1 MKKRLLSLLLA
12 AAVLAT
18 PALAYGDGTG
28 EAVYINTTELADG
41 FTYTN
46 AVSYDDDGRA
56 ESFTLETER
65 GSSVYP
71 IVMACDTIY
80 GGFTVTE
87 MIAYAESLG
96 YNVVGAVN
104 ADFGESNGVPTGM
117 VVENGV
123 YKSSP
128 EGNSAIA
135 FSDGRAFVSEKPEV
149 ELTFTNEENGYEYT
163 TEHLNKSRTDYG
175 AYVFSEY
182 FSTVS
187 TRTSGD
193 GWFVRFEVLGGDEL
207 TLGGEVEL
215 IVTEIN
221 TDGGSVSIGRDN
233 LILTASDA
241 AALGMVAESFEV
253 GDRVTLEISCSDSRL
268 EDADWVSGCGNIL
281 ALDGEIYDQDRWNSE
296 VTDANPRTAI
306 GIKSDGTV
314 VYHVLDGR
322 SSLSVG
328 ATLEELAQDMLSMGC
343 VDVVNLDGGGSSVM
357 SLRVPGADGF
367 TVVNDPSDGRLR
379 SVSSYILFV
388 TDREPNG
395 SAGRLFLA
403 EDGDYVLAGSSVDIT
418 VVATDRALHTAAA
431 PESVSARAQR
441 GTVEGGVYT
450 APASAGTDSISLSGG
465 GVSGSGTLH
474 VIDRVD
480 SLTVTDAATGNTVSQ
495 LMLENGESVDLD
507 VAAKYLM
514 RDVSLSDEAVEYTLT
529 GDIGT
534 ITPDGVFTASLSG
547 AAAGTISVSCG
558 GLTQEI
564 SVRVAF
570 EFTDMRGHW
579 ASEFVKEL
587 YEAGIVTGVTD
598 TEFGPSLSMKRGD
611 FVLMLYRA
619 AGQPAVSGSAG
630 FEDVAADA
638 YYADAVAWAVANG
651 ITEGKGEGLFAP
663 QDTLTRQEGFT
674 FLYRALKTLGVSYT
688 DADASLLSRFPDAAS
703 VASWA
708 QTPTATLISL
718 GIVDGSD
725 SGLAPA
731 GSLTRAQMAKMLQM
745 AREM

>member
-12 AAVLAT
+12 AVVLVT

-135 FSDGRAFVSEKPEV
+135 FNDGRAFVSEKPEV

-221 TDGGSVSIGRDN
+221 TDGDSVSIGGDN

-281 ALDGEIYDQDRWNSE
+281 ALDGEIYDQNRWNSE

-357 SLRVPGADGF
+357 SLRVPGIDGF

-388 TDREPNG
+388 TDSDPNG
-395 SAGRLFLA
+395 SASRLFLA
-403 EDGDYVLAGSSVDIT
+403 EDGDYVLAGSSVDII
-418 VVATDRALHTAAA
+418 VVATDRALYTVAA

-441 GTVEGGVYT
+441 GTVEAGVYT
-450 APASAGTDSISLSGG
+450 APESAGTDSISLSGG

-495 LMLENGESVDLD
+495 LMLENGEIVDLD

-514 RDVSLSDEAVEYTLT
+514 RDVSLSDETVEYTLT

-558 GLTQEI
+558 GVTREI

-651 ITEGKGEGLFAP
+651 ITEGKGEGAFAP
-663 QDTLTRQEGFT
+663 DDTLTRQEGFT
-674 FLYRALKTLGVSYT
+674 FLYRALDVLGSDFVEGDTALLDSF
-688 DADASLLSRFPDAAS
+688 ADGAS
-703 VASWA
+703 VAEWA
-708 QTPTATLISL
+708 RSATATLITN
-718 GIVDGSD
+718 GVVEGSE
-725 SGLAPA
+725 SGLNPT
-731 GSLTRAQMAKMLQM
+731 GSLTRAEMAKML
-745 AREM
+745 ASVV

>member
-12 AAVLAT
+12 AAVLVT

-207 TLGGEVEL
+207 TLGG
-215 IVTEIN
+215 
-221 TDGGSVSIGRDN
+221 
-233 LILTASDA
+233 ILTASDA

-268 EDADWVSGCGNIL
+268 EDTDWVSGCGNIL
-281 ALDGEIYDQDRWNSE
+281 ALDGKIYDQDRWNSE

-388 TDREPNG
+388 TDSDPNG

-418 VVATDRALHTAAA
+418 VVATDRALHTVAA

-450 APASAGTDSISLSGG
+450 APESAGTDSVSLSGG

-480 SLTVTDAATGNTVSQ
+480 SITVTDAATGNTVSQ

-579 ASEFVKEL
+579 ASEYVKEL

-598 TEFGPSLSMKRGD
+598 TEFGPSLNMKRGD

-651 ITEGKGEGLFAP
+651 ITEGKGEGTFAP
-663 QDTLTRQEGFT
+663 DDTLTRQEGFT
-674 FLYRALKTLGVSYT
+674 FLYRALDVLGAGFVEGDTALLDSF
-688 DADASLLSRFPDAAS
+688 ADGAS
-703 VASWA
+703 VAEWA
-708 QTPTATLISL
+708 RSATATLITN
-718 GIVDGSD
+718 GVVEGSE
-725 SGLAPA
+725 SGLNPT
-731 GSLTRAQMAKMLQM
+731 GSLTRAEMAKML
-745 AREM
+745 ASVV

>member
-12 AAVLAT
+12 AAVLVT

-135 FSDGRAFVSEKPEV
+135 FNDGRAFVSEKPEV

-221 TDGGSVSIGRDN
+221 TDGGSVSIGGDN

-357 SLRVPGADGF
+357 SLRVPGIDGF

-388 TDREPNG
+388 TDSDPSG

-431 PESVSARAQR
+431 PESVSARAQH
-441 GTVEGGVYT
+441 GTVEAGVYT
-450 APASAGTDSISLSGG
+450 APESAGTDSISLSGG

-547 AAAGTISVSCG
+547 AATGTISVSCG
-558 GLTQEI
+558 GVTREI

-579 ASEFVKEL
+579 ASEYVKEL

-638 YYADAVAWAVANG
+638 YYADAVVWAVANG
-651 ITEGKGEGLFAP
+651 ITEGKGEGTFAP
-663 QDTLTRQEGFT
+663 DDTLTRQEGFT
-674 FLYRALKTLGVSYT
+674 FLYRALDVLG
-688 DADASLLSRFPDAAS
+688 ADFVEGDTALLDSFADGAS
-703 VASWA
+703 VAEWA
-708 QTPTATLISL
+708 RSATATLITN
-718 GIVDGSD
+718 GVVEGSE
-725 SGLAPA
+725 SGLNPT
-731 GSLTRAQMAKMLQM
+731 GSLTRAEMAKML
-745 AREM
+745 ASVV

>member
-12 AAVLAT
+12 AAVLVT

-135 FSDGRAFVSEKPEV
+135 FNDGRAFVSEKPEV

-221 TDGGSVSIGRDN
+221 TDGGSVSIGGDN

-328 ATLEELAQDMLSMGC
+328 ATLEDLAQDMLSMGC

-357 SLRVPGADGF
+357 SLRVPGIDGF

-388 TDREPNG
+388 TDSDPNG
-395 SAGRLFLA
+395 SASRLFLA

-418 VVATDRALHTAAA
+418 VVATDRALHTVAA

-450 APASAGTDSISLSGG
+450 APESAGTDSIRLSG

-558 GLTQEI
+558 GVTREI

-579 ASEFVKEL
+579 ANEFVKEL

-651 ITEGKGEGLFAP
+651 ITEGKGEGAFAP
-663 QDTLTRQEGFT
+663 DDTLTRQEGFT
-674 FLYRALKTLGVSYT
+674 FLYRALDVLGSDFVEGDTALLDSF
-688 DADASLLSRFPDAAS
+688 ADGAS
-703 VASWA
+703 VAEWA
-708 QTPTATLISL
+708 RSATATLITN
-718 GIVDGSD
+718 GVVEGSE
-725 SGLAPA
+725 SGLNPT
-731 GSLTRAQMAKMLQM
+731 GSLTRAEMAKML
-745 AREM
+745 ASVV

>member
-12 AAVLAT
+12 AAVLVT

-117 VVENGV
+117 VVENRV

-221 TDGGSVSIGRDN
+221 TDGGSVSIGGDN

-241 AALGMVAESFEV
+241 AALGTVAESFEV

-357 SLRVPGADGF
+357 SLRVPGIDGF

-388 TDREPNG
+388 TDSDPNG

-418 VVATDRALHTAAA
+418 VVATDRALHTVAA

-450 APASAGTDSISLSGG
+450 APESAGTDGISLSGG

-480 SLTVTDAATGNTVSQ
+480 SITVTDAATGNTVSQ

-547 AAAGTISVSCG
+547 AATGAISVSCG
-558 GLTQEI
+558 GVTREI

-579 ASEFVKEL
+579 ASEYVKEL

-651 ITEGKGEGLFAP
+651 ITEGKGEGTFAP
-663 QDTLTRQEGFT
+663 DDTLTRQEGFT
-674 FLYRALKTLGVSYT
+674 FLYRALDVLGAGFVEG
-688 DADASLLSRFPDAAS
+688 DAALLDSFADGAS
-703 VASWA
+703 VAEWA
-708 QTPTATLISL
+708 RSATATLITN
-718 GIVDGSD
+718 GVVEGSE
-725 SGLAPA
+725 SGLNPA
-731 GSLTRAQMAKMLQM
+731 GSLTRAEMAKML
-745 AREM
+745 ASVV

>member
-12 AAVLAT
+12 AAVLVT

-221 TDGGSVSIGRDN
+221 TDGGSVSIGGDN

-388 TDREPNG
+388 TDSDPNG

-441 GTVEGGVYT
+441 GTVEAGVYT
-450 APASAGTDSISLSGG
+450 APESAGTDSISLSG

-558 GLTQEI
+558 GVTREI

-579 ASEFVKEL
+579 ASEYVKEL

-651 ITEGKGEGLFAP
+651 ITEGKGEGAFAP
-663 QDTLTRQEGFT
+663 DDTLTRQEGFT
-674 FLYRALKTLGVSYT
+674 FLYRALDVLGSDFVEGDTALLDSF
-688 DADASLLSRFPDAAS
+688 ADGAS
-703 VASWA
+703 VAEWA
-708 QTPTATLISL
+708 RSATATLITN
-718 GIVDGSD
+718 GVVEGSE
-725 SGLAPA
+725 SGLNPT
-731 GSLTRAQMAKMLQM
+731 GSLTRAEMAKML
-745 AREM
+745 ASVV

>member
-12 AAVLAT
+12 AAVLVT

-135 FSDGRAFVSEKPEV
+135 FNDGRAFVSEKPEV

-221 TDGGSVSIGRDN
+221 TDGGSVSIGGDN

-357 SLRVPGADGF
+357 SLRVPGIDGF

-388 TDREPNG
+388 TDSDPNG

-418 VVATDRALHTAAA
+418 VVATDRALHTVAA

-441 GTVEGGVYT
+441 GTVEAGVYT
-450 APASAGTDSISLSGG
+450 APESAGTDSISLSGG

-558 GLTQEI
+558 GVTREI

-579 ASEFVKEL
+579 ASEYVKEL

-651 ITEGKGEGLFAP
+651 ITEGKGEGAFAP
-663 QDTLTRQEGFT
+663 DDTLTRQEGFT
-674 FLYRALKTLGVSYT
+674 FLYRALDVLGSDFVEGDTALLDSF
-688 DADASLLSRFPDAAS
+688 ADGAS
-703 VASWA
+703 VAEWA
-708 QTPTATLISL
+708 RSATATLITN
-718 GIVDGSD
+718 GVVEGSE
-725 SGLAPA
+725 SGLNPT
-731 GSLTRAQMAKMLQM
+731 GSLTRAEMAKML
-745 AREM
+745 ASVV

>member
-12 AAVLAT
+12 AAVLVT

-128 EGNSAIA
+128 DGNSAIA

-268 EDADWVSGCGNIL
+268 EDADWVSGCGNSL

-357 SLRVPGADGF
+357 SLRVPGIDGF

-388 TDREPNG
+388 TDSDPNG

-403 EDGDYVLAGSSVDIT
+403 EDGDYVLVGSSVDIT

-450 APASAGTDSISLSGG
+450 APESAGTDSISLSGG

-480 SLTVTDAATGNTVSQ
+480 SFSVTAAATGNTVSQ

-558 GLTQEI
+558 GVTREI

-579 ASEFVKEL
+579 ASEYVKEL

-598 TEFGPSLSMKRGD
+598 TEFGSSLSMKRGD

-651 ITEGKGEGLFAP
+651 ITEGKGEGAFAP
-663 QDTLTRQEGFT
+663 DDTLTRQEGFT
-674 FLYRALKTLGVSYT
+674 FLYRALDVLGAGFVEGDTALLDSF
-688 DADASLLSRFPDAAS
+688 ADGAS
-703 VASWA
+703 VAEWA
-708 QTPTATLISL
+708 RSATATLITN
-718 GIVDGSD
+718 GVVEGSE
-725 SGLAPA
+725 SGLNPT
-731 GSLTRAQMAKMLQM
+731 GSLTRAEMAKML
-745 AREM
+745 ASVV

>member
-12 AAVLAT
+12 AAVLVT

-128 EGNSAIA
+128 EGNSAMA
-135 FSDGRAFVSEKPEV
+135 FNDGRAFVSEKPEV

-418 VVATDRALHTAAA
+418 VVATDRALHTVAA

-441 GTVEGGVYT
+441 GTVEAGVYT

-529 GDIGT
+529 GDIGA

-558 GLTQEI
+558 GVTQEI

-651 ITEGKGEGLFAP
+651 ITEGKGEGTFAP
-663 QDTLTRQEGFT
+663 DDTLTRQEGFT
-674 FLYRALKTLGVSYT
+674 FLYRALDVLGAGFVEGDTALLDSFADGVS
-688 DADASLLSRFPDAAS
+688 
-703 VASWA
+703 VAEWA
-708 QTPTATLISL
+708 RSATATLITN
-718 GIVDGSD
+718 GVVEGSE
-725 SGLAPA
+725 SGLNPT
-731 GSLTRAQMAKMLQM
+731 GSLTRAEMAKML
-745 AREM
+745 ASVV

>member
-12 AAVLAT
+12 AAVLVT

-207 TLGGEVEL
+207 TLGGEVAL

-233 LILTASDA
+233 LILTASAA

-357 SLRVPGADGF
+357 SLRVPGIDGF

-418 VVATDRALHTAAA
+418 VVATDRALHTVAA

-450 APASAGTDSISLSGG
+450 APESAGTDSISLSGG

-558 GLTQEI
+558 GVTQEI
-564 SVRVAF
+564 SVRGAF
-570 EFTDMRGHW
+570 ECTDMRGHW
-579 ASEFVKEL
+579 ASESVKEL

-630 FEDVAADA
+630 FEDVAAAA

-651 ITEGKGEGLFAP
+651 ITEGKGEGTFAP
-663 QDTLTRQEGFT
+663 DDTLTRQEGFT
-674 FLYRALKTLGVSYT
+674 FLYRALDVLG
-688 DADASLLSRFPDAAS
+688 ADFVEGDTALLDSFADGAS
-703 VASWA
+703 VAEWA
-708 QTPTATLISL
+708 RSATATLITN
-718 GIVDGSD
+718 GVVEGSE
-725 SGLAPA
+725 SGLNPA
-731 GSLTRAQMAKMLQM
+731 GSLTRAEMAKML
-745 AREM
+745 ASVV

>member
-12 AAVLAT
+12 AAVLVT

-135 FSDGRAFVSEKPEV
+135 FNDGRAFVSEKPEV

-233 LILTASDA
+233 LVLTASDA
-241 AALGMVAESFEV
+241 AALGMVAESFDV

-343 VDVVNLDGGGSSVM
+343 INVVNLDGGGSSVM
-357 SLRVPGADGF
+357 SLRVPGIDGF

-388 TDREPNG
+388 TDSDPSG

-418 VVATDRALHTAAA
+418 VVATDRALHTVAA

-441 GTVEGGVYT
+441 GTVEAGVYT
-450 APASAGTDSISLSGG
+450 APESAGADSISLSGG

-480 SLTVTDAATGNTVSQ
+480 SITVTDAATGNTVSQ

-558 GLTQEI
+558 GVTQEI

-651 ITEGKGEGLFAP
+651 ITEGKGEGTFAP
-663 QDTLTRQEGFT
+663 DDTLTRQEGFT
-674 FLYRALKTLGVSYT
+674 FLYRALDVLGAGFVEGDTALLDSF
-688 DADASLLSRFPDAAS
+688 ADGAS
-703 VASWA
+703 VAEWA
-708 QTPTATLISL
+708 RSATATLITN
-718 GIVDGSD
+718 GVVEGSE
-725 SGLAPA
+725 SGLNPA
-731 GSLTRAQMAKMLQM
+731 GSLTRAEMAKML
-745 AREM
+745 ASVV

>member
-12 AAVLAT
+12 AAVLVT

-135 FSDGRAFVSEKPEV
+135 FNDGRAFVSEKPEV

-221 TDGGSVSIGRDN
+221 TDGGSVSIGGDN

-241 AALGMVAESFEV
+241 AALGMLAESFEV

-357 SLRVPGADGF
+357 SLRVPGIDGF

-388 TDREPNG
+388 TDSDPNG

-418 VVATDRALHTAAA
+418 VVATDRALHTVAA

-441 GTVEGGVYT
+441 GTVEAGVYT
-450 APASAGTDSISLSGG
+450 APESAGTDSISLSGG
-465 GVSGSGTLH
+465 GVSGRGTLH
-474 VIDRVD
+474 VVDRVD

-514 RDVSLSDEAVEYTLT
+514 RDVSLGDEAVEYTLT

-558 GLTQEI
+558 GVTREI

-579 ASEFVKEL
+579 ASEYVKEL

-619 AGQPAVSGSAG
+619 AGQPAVSGTAG

-638 YYADAVAWAVANG
+638 YYADAVAWTVANG
-651 ITEGKGEGLFAP
+651 ITEGKGEGTFAP
-663 QDTLTRQEGFT
+663 DDTLTRQEGFT
-674 FLYRALKTLGVSYT
+674 FLYRALDVLG
-688 DADASLLSRFPDAAS
+688 ADFVEGDTALLDSFADGAS
-703 VASWA
+703 VAEWA
-708 QTPTATLISL
+708 RSATATLITN
-718 GIVDGSD
+718 GVVEGSE
-725 SGLAPA
+725 SGLNPT
-731 GSLTRAQMAKMLQM
+731 GSLTRAEMAKML
-745 AREM
+745 ASVV

>member
-12 AAVLAT
+12 AAVLVT

-135 FSDGRAFVSEKPEV
+135 FSDGRAFVSGKPEV

-241 AALGMVAESFEV
+241 AALGMVGESFEV

-357 SLRVPGADGF
+357 SLRVPGIDGF

-388 TDREPNG
+388 TDSDPNG

-418 VVATDRALHTAAA
+418 VVATDRALHTVAA

-441 GTVEGGVYT
+441 GTVEAGVYT
-450 APASAGTDSISLSGG
+450 APESAGTDSISLSGG
-465 GVSGSGTLH
+465 GGVSGSGTLH
-474 VIDRVD
+474 VVDRVD
-480 SLTVTDAATGNTVSQ
+480 SLTVTDADTGNTVSQ

-558 GLTQEI
+558 GVTREI

-570 EFTDMRGHW
+570 EFTDMRSHW
-579 ASEFVKEL
+579 ASEYVKEL

-651 ITEGKGEGLFAP
+651 ITEGKGEGAFAP
-663 QDTLTRQEGFT
+663 DDTLTRQEGFT
-674 FLYRALKTLGVSYT
+674 FLYRALDVLGAGFVEGDTALLDSF
-688 DADASLLSRFPDAAS
+688 ADGAS
-703 VASWA
+703 VAEWA
-708 QTPTATLISL
+708 RSATATLITN
-718 GIVDGSD
+718 GVVEGSE
-725 SGLAPA
+725 SGLNPT
-731 GSLTRAQMAKMLQM
+731 GSLTRAEMAKML
-745 AREM
+745 ASVV

>member
-12 AAVLAT
+12 AAVLVT

-221 TDGGSVSIGRDN
+221 TDGGSVSIGGDN

-357 SLRVPGADGF
+357 SLRVPGIDGF

-388 TDREPNG
+388 TDSDPNG

-418 VVATDRALHTAAA
+418 VVATDRALHTVAA

-441 GTVEGGVYT
+441 GTVEAGVYT
-450 APASAGTDSISLSGG
+450 APESAGTDSISLSG

-558 GLTQEI
+558 GVTQEI

-651 ITEGKGEGLFAP
+651 ITEGKGEGTFAP
-663 QDTLTRQEGFT
+663 DDTLTRQEGFT
-674 FLYRALKTLGVSYT
+674 FLYRALDVLG
-688 DADASLLSRFPDAAS
+688 ADFVEGDTALLDSFADGAS
-703 VASWA
+703 VAEWA
-708 QTPTATLISL
+708 RSATATLITN
-718 GIVDGSD
+718 GVVEGSE
-725 SGLAPA
+725 SGLNPT
-731 GSLTRAQMAKMLQM
+731 GSLTRAEMAKML
-745 AREM
+745 ASVV

>member
-12 AAVLAT
+12 AAVLVT

-56 ESFTLETER
+56 ENFTLETER

-221 TDGGSVSIGRDN
+221 TDGGSVSIGGDN

-343 VDVVNLDGGGSSVM
+343 IDVVNLDGGGSSVM
-357 SLRVPGADGF
+357 SLRVPGIDGF

-388 TDREPNG
+388 TDSDPNG

-418 VVATDRALHTAAA
+418 VVATDRALHTVAA

-441 GTVEGGVYT
+441 GTVEAGVYT
-450 APASAGTDSISLSGG
+450 APESAGTDSISLSGG

-480 SLTVTDAATGNTVSQ
+480 SLTVTDADTGNTVSQ

-558 GLTQEI
+558 GVTREI

-579 ASEFVKEL
+579 ANEYVKEL
-587 YEAGIVTGVTD
+587 YEACIVTGVTD

-619 AGQPAVSGSAG
+619 AGQPAVSGTAG

-638 YYADAVAWAVANG
+638 YYADAVAWTVANG
-651 ITEGKGEGLFAP
+651 ITEGKGEGAFAP
-663 QDTLTRQEGFT
+663 DDTLTRQEGFT
-674 FLYRALKTLGVSYT
+674 FLYRALDVLG
-688 DADASLLSRFPDAAS
+688 ADFVEGDTALLDSFADGAS
-703 VASWA
+703 VAEWA
-708 QTPTATLISL
+708 RSATATLITN
-718 GIVDGSD
+718 GVVEGSE
-725 SGLAPA
+725 SGLNPT
-731 GSLTRAQMAKMLQM
+731 GSLTRAEMAKML
-745 AREM
+745 ASVV

>member
-12 AAVLAT
+12 AAVLVT

-123 YKSSP
+123 CKSSP
-128 EGNSAIA
+128 EGNSAMA

-221 TDGGSVSIGRDN
+221 TDGGSVSIGGDN

-357 SLRVPGADGF
+357 SLRVPGIDGF

-388 TDREPNG
+388 TDSDPSG

-418 VVATDRALHTAAA
+418 VVATDRALHTVAA
-431 PESVSARAQR
+431 PESVSARAQH
-441 GTVEGGVYT
+441 GTVEAGVYT
-450 APASAGTDSISLSGG
+450 APESAGTDSISLSGG

-651 ITEGKGEGLFAP
+651 ITEGKGEGTFAP
-663 QDTLTRQEGFT
+663 DDTLTRQEGFT
-674 FLYRALKTLGVSYT
+674 FLYRALDVLG
-688 DADASLLSRFPDAAS
+688 ADFVEGDTALLDSFADGAS
-703 VASWA
+703 VAEWA
-708 QTPTATLISL
+708 RSATATLITN
-718 GIVDGSD
+718 GVVEGSE
-725 SGLAPA
+725 SGLNPT
-731 GSLTRAQMAKMLQM
+731 GSLTRAEMAKML
-745 AREM
+745 ASVV

>member
-12 AAVLAT
+12 AAVLVT

-128 EGNSAIA
+128 EGNSTIA
-135 FSDGRAFVSEKPEV
+135 FNDGRAFVSEKPEV

-253 GDRVTLEISCSDSRL
+253 GDRVTLEISCSDSSL

-357 SLRVPGADGF
+357 SLRVPGIDGF

-418 VVATDRALHTAAA
+418 VVATDRALHTVAA

-441 GTVEGGVYT
+441 GTVEAGVYT
-450 APASAGTDSISLSGG
+450 APESAGTDSISLSDG

-514 RDVSLSDEAVEYTLT
+514 RDVSLSDEAVEYTIT

-558 GLTQEI
+558 GVTREI

-579 ASEFVKEL
+579 ASEYVKEL

-651 ITEGKGEGLFAP
+651 ITEGKGEGTFAP
-663 QDTLTRQEGFT
+663 DDTLTRQEGFT
-674 FLYRALKTLGVSYT
+674 FLYRALDVLGAGFVEGDTALLDSF
-688 DADASLLSRFPDAAS
+688 ADGAS
-703 VASWA
+703 VAEWA
-708 QTPTATLISL
+708 RSATATLITN
-718 GIVDGSD
+718 GVVEGSE
-725 SGLAPA
+725 SGLNPT
-731 GSLTRAQMAKMLQM
+731 GSLTRAEMAKML
-745 AREM
+745 ASVV

>member
-12 AAVLAT
+12 AAVLVT

-221 TDGGSVSIGRDN
+221 TDGGSVSIGGDN

-357 SLRVPGADGF
+357 SLRVPGIDGF

-388 TDREPNG
+388 TDSDPNG

-441 GTVEGGVYT
+441 GTVEAGVYT
-450 APASAGTDSISLSGG
+450 APESAGTDSISLSGG
-465 GVSGSGTLH
+465 GVSGNGTLH

-534 ITPDGVFTASLSG
+534 ITPDGVFTATLSG
-547 AAAGTISVSCG
+547 AAAGTISVSCSG
-558 GLTQEI
+558 VTQEI

-638 YYADAVAWAVANG
+638 YYADAVVWAVANG
-651 ITEGKGEGLFAP
+651 ITEGKGEGTFAP
-663 QDTLTRQEGFT
+663 DDTLTRQEGFT
-674 FLYRALKTLGVSYT
+674 FLYRALDVLG
-688 DADASLLSRFPDAAS
+688 ADFVEGDTALLDSFADGAS
-703 VASWA
+703 VAEWA
-708 QTPTATLISL
+708 RSATATLITN
-718 GIVDGSD
+718 GVVEGSE
-725 SGLAPA
+725 SGLNPA
-731 GSLTRAQMAKMLQM
+731 GSLTRAEMAKML
-745 AREM
+745 ASVV

>member
-12 AAVLAT
+12 AAVLVT

-221 TDGGSVSIGRDN
+221 TDGGSVSIGGDN

-357 SLRVPGADGF
+357 SLRVPGIDGF

-388 TDREPNG
+388 TDSDPNG

-441 GTVEGGVYT
+441 GTVEAGVYT
-450 APASAGTDSISLSGG
+450 APESAGTDSISLSG

-558 GLTQEI
+558 GVTREI

-579 ASEFVKEL
+579 ASEYVKEL

-598 TEFGPSLSMKRGD
+598 AEFGPSLSMKRGD

-651 ITEGKGEGLFAP
+651 ITEGKGEGTFAP
-663 QDTLTRQEGFT
+663 DDTLTRQEGFT
-674 FLYRALKTLGVSYT
+674 FLYRALDVLGAGFVEGDTALLDSF
-688 DADASLLSRFPDAAS
+688 ADGAS
-703 VASWA
+703 VAEWA
-708 QTPTATLISL
+708 RSATATLITN
-718 GIVDGSD
+718 GVVEGSE
-725 SGLAPA
+725 SGLNPT
-731 GSLTRAQMAKMLQM
+731 GSLTRAEMAKML
-745 AREM
+745 ASVV

>member
-12 AAVLAT
+12 AAVLVT

-221 TDGGSVSIGRDN
+221 TDGGSVSIGGDN

-357 SLRVPGADGF
+357 SLRVPGIDGF

-388 TDREPNG
+388 TDSDPNG

-418 VVATDRALHTAAA
+418 VVATDRALHTVAA
-431 PESVSARAQR
+431 PEGVSARAQR

-534 ITPDGVFTASLSG
+534 ITADGVFTASLSG

-558 GLTQEI
+558 GVTQEI

-579 ASEFVKEL
+579 ASEYVKEL

-651 ITEGKGEGLFAP
+651 ITEGKGEGTFAP
-663 QDTLTRQEGFT
+663 DDTLTRQEGFT
-674 FLYRALKTLGVSYT
+674 FLYRALDVLGAGFVEGDTALLDSF
-688 DADASLLSRFPDAAS
+688 ADGAS
-703 VASWA
+703 VAEWA
-708 QTPTATLISL
+708 RSATATLITN
-718 GIVDGSD
+718 GVVEGSE
-725 SGLAPA
+725 SGLNPA
-731 GSLTRAQMAKMLQM
+731 GSLTRAEMAKML
-745 AREM
+745 ASVV

>member
-12 AAVLAT
+12 AAVLVT

-418 VVATDRALHTAAA
+418 VVATDRALHTVAA

-450 APASAGTDSISLSGG
+450 APESAGADSISLSGG
-465 GVSGSGTLH
+465 GVSGRGTLH

-547 AAAGTISVSCG
+547 AAAGAISVSCG
-558 GLTQEI
+558 GVTQEI

-651 ITEGKGEGLFAP
+651 ITEGKGEGTFAP
-663 QDTLTRQEGFT
+663 DDTLTRQEGFT
-674 FLYRALKTLGVSYT
+674 FLYRALDVLGAGFVEGDTALLDSF
-688 DADASLLSRFPDAAS
+688 ADGAS
-703 VASWA
+703 VAEWA
-708 QTPTATLISL
+708 RSATATLITN
-718 GIVDGSD
+718 GVVEGSE
-725 SGLAPA
+725 SGLNPT
-731 GSLTRAQMAKMLQM
+731 GSLTRAEMAKML
-745 AREM
+745 ASVV

>member
-12 AAVLAT
+12 AAVLVT

-135 FSDGRAFVSEKPEV
+135 FNDGRAFVSEKPEV

-221 TDGGSVSIGRDN
+221 TDGGSVSIGGDN

-281 ALDGEIYDQDRWNSE
+281 ALDDEIYDQDRWNSE

-357 SLRVPGADGF
+357 SLRVPGIDGF

-388 TDREPNG
+388 TDSDPNG

-418 VVATDRALHTAAA
+418 VVATDRALHTVAA

-441 GTVEGGVYT
+441 GTVEAGVYT
-450 APASAGTDSISLSGG
+450 APESAGTDSISLSGG
-465 GVSGSGTLH
+465 VSGSGTLH
-474 VIDRVD
+474 VVDRVD

-558 GLTQEI
+558 GVTREI

-579 ASEFVKEL
+579 ASEYVKEL

-651 ITEGKGEGLFAP
+651 ITEGKGEGAFAP
-663 QDTLTRQEGFT
+663 DDTLTRQEGFT
-674 FLYRALKTLGVSYT
+674 FLYRALDVLGSDFVEGDTALLDSF
-688 DADASLLSRFPDAAS
+688 ADGAS
-703 VASWA
+703 VAEWA
-708 QTPTATLISL
+708 RSATATLITN
-718 GIVDGSD
+718 GVVEGSE
-725 SGLAPA
+725 SGLNPT
-731 GSLTRAQMAKMLQM
+731 GSLTRAEMAKML
-745 AREM
+745 ASVV

>member
-12 AAVLAT
+12 AAVLVT

-87 MIAYAESLG
+87 MIAYAENLG

-135 FSDGRAFVSEKPEV
+135 FNDGRAFVSEKPEV

-268 EDADWVSGCGNIL
+268 EDTDWVSGCGNIL
-281 ALDGEIYDQDRWNSE
+281 ALDGKIYDQDRWNSE

-388 TDREPNG
+388 TDREPSG

-418 VVATDRALHTAAA
+418 VVATDRALHTVAA

-465 GVSGSGTLH
+465 VSGSGTLH

-480 SLTVTDAATGNTVSQ
+480 SITVTDAATGNTVSQ

-558 GLTQEI
+558 GVTQEI

-651 ITEGKGEGLFAP
+651 ITEGKGEGTFAP
-663 QDTLTRQEGFT
+663 DDTLTRQEGFT
-674 FLYRALKTLGVSYT
+674 FLYRALDVLG
-688 DADASLLSRFPDAAS
+688 ADFVEGDTALLDSFADGAS
-703 VASWA
+703 VAEWA
-708 QTPTATLISL
+708 RSATATLITN
-718 GIVDGSD
+718 GVVEGSE
-725 SGLAPA
+725 SGLNPT
-731 GSLTRAQMAKMLQM
+731 GSLTRAEMAKML
-745 AREM
+745 ASVV

>member
-12 AAVLAT
+12 AAVLVT

-149 ELTFTNEENGYEYT
+149 ELTFTNDENGYEYT

-221 TDGGSVSIGRDN
+221 TDGGSVSIGGDN

-281 ALDGEIYDQDRWNSE
+281 ALDGEIYDQGRWNSE

-357 SLRVPGADGF
+357 SLRVPGIDGF

-388 TDREPNG
+388 TDSDPNG

-418 VVATDRALHTAAA
+418 VVATDRALHTVAA

-450 APASAGTDSISLSGG
+450 APESAGTDSISLSGG

-495 LMLENGESVDLD
+495 LMLENSESVDLD

-558 GLTQEI
+558 GITQEI

-651 ITEGKGEGLFAP
+651 ITEGKGEGTFAP
-663 QDTLTRQEGFT
+663 DDTLTRQEGFT
-674 FLYRALKTLGVSYT
+674 FLYRALDVLG
-688 DADASLLSRFPDAAS
+688 ADFVEGDTALLDSFADGAS
-703 VASWA
+703 VAEWA
-708 QTPTATLISL
+708 RSATATLITN
-718 GIVDGSD
+718 GVVEGSE
-725 SGLAPA
+725 SGLNPT
-731 GSLTRAQMAKMLQM
+731 GSLTRAEMAKML
-745 AREM
+745 ASVV

>member
-12 AAVLAT
+12 AAVLVT

-343 VDVVNLDGGGSSVM
+343 IDVVNLDGGGSSVM
-357 SLRVPGADGF
+357 SLRVPGIDGF

-418 VVATDRALHTAAA
+418 VVATDRALHTVAA

-558 GLTQEI
+558 GVTREI

-579 ASEFVKEL
+579 ASEYVKEL

-651 ITEGKGEGLFAP
+651 ITEGKGEGTFAP
-663 QDTLTRQEGFT
+663 DDTLTRQEGFT
-674 FLYRALKTLGVSYT
+674 FLYRALDVLG
-688 DADASLLSRFPDAAS
+688 ADFVEGDTALLDSFADGAS
-703 VASWA
+703 VAEWA
-708 QTPTATLISL
+708 RSATATLITN
-718 GIVDGSD
+718 GVVEGSE
-725 SGLAPA
+725 SGLNPT
-731 GSLTRAQMAKMLQM
+731 GSLTRAEMAKML
-745 AREM
+745 ASVV

>member
-12 AAVLAT
+12 AAVLVT

-135 FSDGRAFVSEKPEV
+135 FNDGRAFVSEKPEV

-281 ALDGEIYDQDRWNSE
+281 ALDGEIYAQDRWNSE

-357 SLRVPGADGF
+357 SLRVPGIDGF

-388 TDREPNG
+388 TDSDPNG

-418 VVATDRALHTAAA
+418 VVATDRALHTVAA

-441 GTVEGGVYT
+441 GTVEAGVYT
-450 APASAGTDSISLSGG
+450 APERAGTDSISLSDG

-474 VIDRVD
+474 VVDRVD

-558 GLTQEI
+558 GVTREI

-651 ITEGKGEGLFAP
+651 ITEGKGEGAFAP
-663 QDTLTRQEGFT
+663 DDTLTRQEGFT
-674 FLYRALKTLGVSYT
+674 FLYRALDVLGAGFVEGDTALLDSF
-688 DADASLLSRFPDAAS
+688 ADGAS
-703 VASWA
+703 VAEWA
-708 QTPTATLISL
+708 RSATATLITN
-718 GIVDGSD
+718 GVVEGSE
-725 SGLAPA
+725 SGLNPT
-731 GSLTRAQMAKMLQM
+731 GSLTRAEMAKML
-745 AREM
+745 ASVV

>member
-12 AAVLAT
+12 AAVLVT

-135 FSDGRAFVSEKPEV
+135 FNDGRAFVSEKPEV

-357 SLRVPGADGF
+357 SLRVPGIDGF

-388 TDREPNG
+388 TDSDPNG

-403 EDGDYVLAGSSVDIT
+403 EDGDYVLVGSSVDIT

-450 APASAGTDSISLSGG
+450 APESAGTDSISLSGG

-514 RDVSLSDEAVEYTLT
+514 RDVSLGDEAVEYTLT

-558 GLTQEI
+558 GVTREI

-579 ASEFVKEL
+579 ASEYVKEL

-619 AGQPAVSGSAG
+619 AGQPAVSGTAG

-651 ITEGKGEGLFAP
+651 ITEGKGEGTFAP
-663 QDTLTRQEGFT
+663 DDTLTRQEGFT
-674 FLYRALKTLGVSYT
+674 FLYRALDVLG
-688 DADASLLSRFPDAAS
+688 ADFVEGDTALLDSFADGAS
-703 VASWA
+703 VAEWA
-708 QTPTATLISL
+708 RSATATLITN
-718 GIVDGSD
+718 GVVEGSE
-725 SGLAPA
+725 SGLNPA
-731 GSLTRAQMAKMLQM
+731 GSLTRAEMAKML
-745 AREM
+745 ASVV

>member
-12 AAVLAT
+12 AAVLVT

-418 VVATDRALHTAAA
+418 VVATDRALHTVAA

-558 GLTQEI
+558 GVTREI

-579 ASEFVKEL
+579 ASEYVKEL

-651 ITEGKGEGLFAP
+651 ITEGKGEGTFAP
-663 QDTLTRQEGFT
+663 DDTLTRQEGFT
-674 FLYRALKTLGVSYT
+674 FLYRALDVLG
-688 DADASLLSRFPDAAS
+688 ADFVEGDTALLDSFADGAS
-703 VASWA
+703 VAEWA
-708 QTPTATLISL
+708 RSATATLIAN
-718 GIVDGSD
+718 GVVEGSE
-725 SGLAPA
+725 SGLNPA
-731 GSLTRAQMAKMLQM
+731 GSLTRAEMAKML
-745 AREM
+745 ASVV

>member
-12 AAVLAT
+12 AAVLVT

-71 IVMACDTIY
+71 VVMACDTIY

-221 TDGGSVSIGRDN
+221 TDGGSVSIGGDN

-357 SLRVPGADGF
+357 SLRVPGIDGF

-388 TDREPNG
+388 TDSDPNG

-418 VVATDRALHTAAA
+418 VVATDRALHTVAA
-431 PESVSARAQR
+431 PKSVSARAQR
-441 GTVEGGVYT
+441 GTVEAGVYT
-450 APASAGTDSISLSGG
+450 APESAGTDSISLSGG
-465 GVSGSGTLH
+465 VSGSGTLH
-474 VIDRVD
+474 VVDRVD

-651 ITEGKGEGLFAP
+651 ITEGKGEGTFAP
-663 QDTLTRQEGFT
+663 DDTLTRQEGFT
-674 FLYRALKTLGVSYT
+674 FLYRALDVLG
-688 DADASLLSRFPDAAS
+688 ADFVEGDTALLDSFADGAS
-703 VASWA
+703 VAEWA
-708 QTPTATLISL
+708 RSATATLITN
-718 GIVDGSD
+718 GVVEGSE
-725 SGLAPA
+725 SGLNPTS
-731 GSLTRAQMAKMLQM
+731 SLTRAEMAKML
-745 AREM
+745 ASVV

>member
-12 AAVLAT
+12 AAVLVT

-135 FSDGRAFVSEKPEV
+135 FNDGRAFVSEKPEV

-233 LILTASDA
+233 LVLTASDA

-281 ALDGEIYDQDRWNSE
+281 ALDGEIYDQNRWNSE

-357 SLRVPGADGF
+357 SLRVPGIDGF

-388 TDREPNG
+388 TDSDPNG

-418 VVATDRALHTAAA
+418 VVATDRALHTVAA

-441 GTVEGGVYT
+441 GTVEAGVYT
-450 APASAGTDSISLSGG
+450 APESAGTDSISLSG

-558 GLTQEI
+558 GVTREI

-579 ASEFVKEL
+579 ANEYVKEL

-619 AGQPAVSGSAG
+619 AGQPPVSGSAG

-651 ITEGKGEGLFAP
+651 ITEGKGEGAFAP
-663 QDTLTRQEGFT
+663 DDTLTRQEGFT
-674 FLYRALKTLGVSYT
+674 FLYRALDVLGAGFVEGDTALLDSF
-688 DADASLLSRFPDAAS
+688 ADGAS
-703 VASWA
+703 VAEWA
-708 QTPTATLISL
+708 RSATATLITN
-718 GIVDGSD
+718 GVVEGSE
-725 SGLAPA
+725 SGLNPT
-731 GSLTRAQMAKMLQM
+731 GSLTRAEMAKML
-745 AREM
+745 ASVV

>member
-12 AAVLAT
+12 AAVLVT

-135 FSDGRAFVSEKPEV
+135 FNDGRAFVSEKPEV

-221 TDGGSVSIGRDN
+221 TDGGSVSIGGDN

-357 SLRVPGADGF
+357 SLRVPGIDGF

-388 TDREPNG
+388 TDSDPNG

-418 VVATDRALHTAAA
+418 VVATDRALHTVAA

-450 APASAGTDSISLSGG
+450 APESAGTDRISLSGG

-558 GLTQEI
+558 GVTQEI

-651 ITEGKGEGLFAP
+651 ITEGKGEGAFAP
-663 QDTLTRQEGFT
+663 DDTLTRQEGFT
-674 FLYRALKTLGVSYT
+674 FLYRALDVLGAGFVEGDTALLDSF
-688 DADASLLSRFPDAAS
+688 ADGAS
-703 VASWA
+703 VAEWA
-708 QTPTATLISL
+708 RSATATLITN
-718 GIVDGSD
+718 GVVEGSE
-725 SGLAPA
+725 SGLNPT
-731 GSLTRAQMAKMLQM
+731 GSLTRAEMAKML
-745 AREM
+745 ASVV

>member
-12 AAVLAT
+12 AAVLVT

-41 FTYTN
+41 FTYAN

-357 SLRVPGADGF
+357 SLRVPGIDGF

-418 VVATDRALHTAAA
+418 VVATDRSLHTVAA

-441 GTVEGGVYT
+441 GTVEAGVYT
-450 APASAGTDSISLSGG
+450 APESAGTDSISLSG

-651 ITEGKGEGLFAP
+651 ITEGKGEGTFAP
-663 QDTLTRQEGFT
+663 DDTLTRQEGFT
-674 FLYRALKTLGVSYT
+674 FLYRALDVLG
-688 DADASLLSRFPDAAS
+688 ADFVEGDTALLDSFADGAS
-703 VASWA
+703 VAEWA
-708 QTPTATLISL
+708 RSATATLITN
-718 GIVDGSD
+718 GVVEGSE
-725 SGLAPA
+725 SGLNPA
-731 GSLTRAQMAKMLQM
+731 GSLTRAEMAKML
-745 AREM
+745 ASVV

>member
-12 AAVLAT
+12 AAVLVT

-135 FSDGRAFVSEKPEV
+135 FNDGRAFVSEKPEV

-221 TDGGSVSIGRDN
+221 TDGGSVSIGGDN

-357 SLRVPGADGF
+357 SLRVPGIDGF

-388 TDREPNG
+388 TDSDPNG

-418 VVATDRALHTAAA
+418 VVATDRALHTVAA

-441 GTVEGGVYT
+441 GTVEAGVYT
-450 APASAGTDSISLSGG
+450 APESAGTDSISLSGG

-474 VIDRVD
+474 VVDRVD

-514 RDVSLSDEAVEYTLT
+514 RDVSLSNEAVEYTIT

-547 AAAGTISVSCG
+547 AAAGSISVSCG
-558 GLTQEI
+558 GVTREI

-579 ASEFVKEL
+579 ASEYVKEL

-651 ITEGKGEGLFAP
+651 ITEGKGEGAFAP
-663 QDTLTRQEGFT
+663 DDTLTRQEGFT
-674 FLYRALKTLGVSYT
+674 FLYRALDVLGGGFVEGDTALLDSF
-688 DADASLLSRFPDAAS
+688 ADGAS
-703 VASWA
+703 VAEWA
-708 QTPTATLISL
+708 RSATATLITN
-718 GIVDGSD
+718 GVVEGSE
-725 SGLAPA
+725 SGLNPT
-731 GSLTRAQMAKMLQM
+731 GSLTRAEMAKML
-745 AREM
+745 ASVV

>member
-12 AAVLAT
+12 AAVLVT

-41 FTYTN
+41 FTHTN

-306 GIKSDGTV
+306 GIKSDGAV

-357 SLRVPGADGF
+357 SLRVPGIDGF

-388 TDREPNG
+388 TDSDPNG

-418 VVATDRALHTAAA
+418 VVATDRALHTVAA

-441 GTVEGGVYT
+441 GTVEAGVYT
-450 APASAGTDSISLSGG
+450 APESAGTDSISLSGG

-474 VIDRVD
+474 VVDRLD
-480 SLTVTDAATGNTVSQ
+480 ALTVTDAATGNTVSQ

-558 GLTQEI
+558 GVTREI

-579 ASEFVKEL
+579 ANEYVKEL

-651 ITEGKGEGLFAP
+651 ITEGKGEGAFAP
-663 QDTLTRQEGFT
+663 DDTLTRQEGFT
-674 FLYRALKTLGVSYT
+674 FLYRALDVLGSDFVEGDTALLDSF
-688 DADASLLSRFPDAAS
+688 ADGAS
-703 VASWA
+703 VAEWA
-708 QTPTATLISL
+708 RSATATLITN
-718 GIVDGSD
+718 GVVEGSE
-725 SGLAPA
+725 SGLNPT
-731 GSLTRAQMAKMLQM
+731 GSLTRAEMAKML
-745 AREM
+745 ASVV

>member
-12 AAVLAT
+12 AAVLVT

-135 FSDGRAFVSEKPEV
+135 FNDGRAFVSEKPEV

-221 TDGGSVSIGRDN
+221 TDGGSVSIGGDN

-281 ALDGEIYDQDRWNSE
+281 ALDGEIYDRDRWNSE

-357 SLRVPGADGF
+357 SLRVPGIDGF

-388 TDREPNG
+388 TDSDPNG

-558 GLTQEI
+558 GVTREI

-579 ASEFVKEL
+579 ANEYVKEL

-619 AGQPAVSGSAG
+619 AGQPAMSGSAG

-651 ITEGKGEGLFAP
+651 ITEGKGEGTFAP
-663 QDTLTRQEGFT
+663 DDTLTRQEGFT
-674 FLYRALKTLGVSYT
+674 FLYRALDVLGAGFVEGDTALLDSF
-688 DADASLLSRFPDAAS
+688 ADGAS
-703 VASWA
+703 VAEWA
-708 QTPTATLISL
+708 RSATATLITN
-718 GIVDGSD
+718 GVVEGSE
-725 SGLAPA
+725 SGLNPT
-731 GSLTRAQMAKMLQM
+731 GSLTRAEMAKML
-745 AREM
+745 ASVV

>member
-12 AAVLAT
+12 AAVLVT

-135 FSDGRAFVSEKPEV
+135 FNGGRAFVSEKPEV

-221 TDGGSVSIGRDN
+221 TDGGSVSIGKDN

-241 AALGMVAESFEV
+241 AALGTVAESFEV

-281 ALDGEIYDQDRWNSE
+281 ALDGKIYDQDRWNSE

-388 TDREPNG
+388 TDSDPSG

-418 VVATDRALHTAAA
+418 VVATDRALHTVAA

-441 GTVEGGVYT
+441 GAVESGVYT
-450 APASAGTDSISLSGG
+450 APESAGTDSISLSGG

-480 SLTVTDAATGNTVSQ
+480 SITVTDAATGNTVSQ

-534 ITPDGVFTASLSG
+534 ITSDGVFTASLSG

-558 GLTQEI
+558 GVTQEI

-579 ASEFVKEL
+579 ANEYVKEL

-619 AGQPAVSGSAG
+619 AGQHAVSGSAG

-651 ITEGKGEGLFAP
+651 ITEGKGEGTFAP
-663 QDTLTRQEGFT
+663 DDTLTRQEGFT
-674 FLYRALKTLGVSYT
+674 FLYRALDVLG
-688 DADASLLSRFPDAAS
+688 ADFVEGDTALLDSFADGAS
-703 VASWA
+703 VAEWA
-708 QTPTATLISL
+708 GSATATLITN
-718 GIVDGSD
+718 GVVEGSE
-725 SGLAPA
+725 SGLNPT
-731 GSLTRAQMAKMLQM
+731 GSLTRAEMAKML
-745 AREM
+745 ASVL

>member
-12 AAVLAT
+12 AAVLVT

-117 VVENGV
+117 VVENEV

-135 FSDGRAFVSEKPEV
+135 FNDGRAFVSEKPEV

-221 TDGGSVSIGRDN
+221 TDGGSVSIGGDN

-388 TDREPNG
+388 TDSDPNG
-395 SAGRLFLA
+395 SAGRLCLA
-403 EDGDYVLAGSSVDIT
+403 EAGDYVLAGSSVDIT

-450 APASAGTDSISLSGG
+450 APESAGTDSISLSGG

-558 GLTQEI
+558 GVTQEI

-598 TEFGPSLSMKRGD
+598 TEFGASLSMKRGD

-630 FEDVAADA
+630 LEDVAADA

-651 ITEGKGEGLFAP
+651 ITEGKGEGTFAP
-663 QDTLTRQEGFT
+663 DDTLTRQEGFT
-674 FLYRALKTLGVSYT
+674 FLYRALDVLG
-688 DADASLLSRFPDAAS
+688 ADFVEGDTALLDSFADGAS
-703 VASWA
+703 VAEWA
-708 QTPTATLISL
+708 RSATATLITN
-718 GIVDGSD
+718 GVVEGSE
-725 SGLAPA
+725 SGLNPT
-731 GSLTRAQMAKMLQM
+731 GSLTRAEMAKML
-745 AREM
+745 ASVV

>member
-12 AAVLAT
+12 AAVLVT

-268 EDADWVSGCGNIL
+268 EDTDWVSGCGNIL
-281 ALDGEIYDQDRWNSE
+281 ALDGKIYDQDRWNSE

-388 TDREPNG
+388 TDSDPNG

-418 VVATDRALHTAAA
+418 VVATDRALHTVAA

-450 APASAGTDSISLSGG
+450 APESAGTDSVSLSGG

-480 SLTVTDAATGNTVSQ
+480 SITVTDAATGNTVSQ

-579 ASEFVKEL
+579 ASEYVKEL

-598 TEFGPSLSMKRGD
+598 TEFGPSLNMKRGD

-651 ITEGKGEGLFAP
+651 ITEGKGEGTFAP
-663 QDTLTRQEGFT
+663 DDTLTRQEGFT
-674 FLYRALKTLGVSYT
+674 FLYRALDVLGAGFVEGDTALLDSF
-688 DADASLLSRFPDAAS
+688 ADGAS
-703 VASWA
+703 VAEWA
-708 QTPTATLISL
+708 RSATATLITN
-718 GIVDGSD
+718 GVVEGSE
-725 SGLAPA
+725 SGLNPT
-731 GSLTRAQMAKMLQM
+731 GSLTRAEMAKML
-745 AREM
+745 ASVV